1 MAILFRPLQF
11 EKSRVNLNLFLYL
24 RWFLSGVLV
33 NQAVAGFMQDLK
45 SKLFWQTWGNSCS
58 PKICGN
64 RFRVIR
70 CSRKPVGMNG
80 SLNLCEY
87 MFPKSCG
94 NASCFILQLISG
106 ELCLYKN
113 CGNFSKGHYA
123 TNLRIFACASCETI
137 MLHHRAKWSNS
148 AAQGCRVPTLF
159 WKFKSRTFPGEIQV
173 KILSFQE

>member
-1 MAILFRPLQF
+1 
-11 EKSRVNLNLFLYL
+11 
-24 RWFLSGVLV
+24 
-33 NQAVAGFMQDLK
+33 MQDLK
-45 SKLFWQTWGNSCS
+45 SILFWQTWGNSCS

-106 ELCLYKN
+106 ELCFYKN

-137 MLHHRAKWSNS
+137 MLHRAKWSHS

-173 KILSFQE
+173 KTLSFQE